1 MGTCKLVPQIKRP
14 QNLRLTEKIVTV
26 KFRGLSVN
34 INISQQMYVTYK
46 FGYYA
51 LWKEYV
57 LHPTCPQSISVYLF
71 LI

>member
-1 MGTCKLVPQIKRP
+1 MGTCKLVPQINRS

-51 LWKEYV
+51 LWK
-57 LHPTCPQSISVYLF
+57 
-71 LI
+71 